1 MKLKVLVVVV
11 VESGKGVICKR
22 QYAQVWTTRVHLKL
36 THLKEKVQSDQNIK
50 KSSNQIVKVHPL
62 EESRVKVLQI
72 FVHRL
77 TLDLL
82 ENVEIRFF
90 CDFSDF

>member
-1 MKLKVLVVVV
+1 M
-11 VESGKGVICKR
+11 
-22 QYAQVWTTRVHLKL
+22 
-36 THLKEKVQSDQNIK
+36 
-50 KSSNQIVKVHPL
+50 KVHPL

-82 ENVEIRFF
+82 ENVEIKIFF
-90 CDFSDF
+90 VILATFNLQQLTFNF